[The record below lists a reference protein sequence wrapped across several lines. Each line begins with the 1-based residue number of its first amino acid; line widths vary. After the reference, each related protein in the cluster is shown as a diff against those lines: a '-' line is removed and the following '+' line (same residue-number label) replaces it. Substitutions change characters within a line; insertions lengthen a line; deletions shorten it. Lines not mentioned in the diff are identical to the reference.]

1 MPQTPESIID
11 EEIIRV
17 DAVAQRI
24 EKRDSRHKITSNG
37 TIAAAVMVLAA
48 IFAVIVANTPAYETV
63 HHFFE
68 TGLTLGIG
76 DWSATIT
83 LEQFVNDFLM
93 AIFFLLVGIELKYE
107 MTVGQLRRPRQAA
120 LPMLAAVGGVAVP
133 SIIYMALNLGEGGA
147 PHGWAVPMA
156 TDIAFALGIMSLLG
170 DRVAPA
176 TKVFF
181 STLAIAD
188 DILAII
194 VIAVFYG
201 QTPSIP
207 WLAASL
213 GCVVVLA
220 ALHHCHVYS
229 SRWYILVGLVLWVC
243 MFNSG
248 IHATLAGV
256 VLALFLPARSDIQL
270 DALRDW
276 LSDKANLLDDA
287 YDAESHVLGQ
297 HDFTVAAEGVEQVM
311 HHVTPP
317 LERVENAI
325 SVLVNF
331 FVFAALCLRERP
343 GVPRGRGPRGHHRR
357 PGDPRRVPGR
367 LPRQAHR
374 HHRRDVRAGED
385 WLCQAAARCRLEAD
399 RGRGPHGWPGLHD
412 VDTHRGP
419 GLHRRERGAG
429 RQVRHPRRLG
439 RRGCGGQRCSSSLPP
454 RSPRVP
460 SSPWRSRAAATF
472 SRTPWRCK
480 NKGRPVSHWSW
491 RGVFVCMQIGVPGLA
506 RRARAAAGPW
516 MAFPSWLAGAG
527 RDRGDGA
534 SCATDR
540 AEALGPAVGGQRRV
554 ELVCETGALVDA
566 AGQAGDNL
574 EQVVVEV
581 VRLGHDLGV
590 EVVHKLDGGI
600 ERVDEAL
607 QLAKFV

>member
-1 MPQTPESIID
+1 MPQTPESVID

-48 IFAVIVANTPAYETV
+48 ILAVIVANTPAYETV

-68 TGLTLGIG
+68 TGLTLGVG

-133 SIIYMALNLGEGGA
+133 SIIYMLLNLGEGGA

-325 SVLVNF
+325 SVFVNF
-331 FVFAALCLRERP
+331 FVLPLFAFVNAQVCLV
-343 GVPRGRGPRGHHRR
+343 GA
-357 PGDPRRVPGR
+357 DP
-367 LPRQAHR
+367 
-374 HHRRDVRAGED
+374 
-385 WLCQAAARCRLEAD
+385 AAIIAD
-399 RGRGPHGWPGLHD
+399 
-412 VDTHRGP
+412 
-419 GLHRRERGAG
+419 
-429 RQVRHPRRLG
+429 
-439 RRGCGGQRCSSSLPP
+439 
-454 RSPRVP
+454 
-460 SSPWRSRAAATF
+460 
-472 SRTPWRCK
+472 
-480 NKGRPVSHWSW
+480 PVT
-491 RGVFVCMQIGVPGLA
+491 RGVFLGAFLGKPIGIIGVTFMLVKIGFAKLPRGVDWKQIVGVGLMGGLGFTMSILIAGLA
-506 RRARAAAGPW
+506 FTVESEVLAAKCAI
-516 MAFPSWLAGAG
+516 LAGSVVAAVVG
-527 RDRGDGA
+527 
-534 SCATDR
+534 SVFILVATKKP
-540 AEALGPAVGGQRRV
+540 EGP
-554 ELVCETGALVDA
+554 
-566 AGQAGDNL
+566 
-574 EQVVVEV
+574 EQPME
-581 VRLGHDLGV
+581 
-590 EVVHKLDGGI
+590 E
-600 ERVDEAL
+600 
-607 QLAKFV
+607 

>member
-1 MPQTPESIID
+1 MPQTPESVID

-48 IFAVIVANTPAYETV
+48 ILAVIVANTPAYETV

-325 SVLVNF
+325 SVFVNF
-331 FVFAALCLRERP
+331 FVLPLFAFVNARVCLV
-343 GVPRGRGPRGHHRR
+343 GA
-357 PGDPRRVPGR
+357 DP
-367 LPRQAHR
+367 
-374 HHRRDVRAGED
+374 
-385 WLCQAAARCRLEAD
+385 AAIIAD
-399 RGRGPHGWPGLHD
+399 
-412 VDTHRGP
+412 
-419 GLHRRERGAG
+419 
-429 RQVRHPRRLG
+429 
-439 RRGCGGQRCSSSLPP
+439 
-454 RSPRVP
+454 
-460 SSPWRSRAAATF
+460 
-472 SRTPWRCK
+472 
-480 NKGRPVSHWSW
+480 PVT
-491 RGVFVCMQIGVPGLA
+491 RGVFLGAFLGKPIGIIGVTFMLVKIGFAKLPRGVDWKQIVGVGLMGGLGFTMSILIAGLA
-506 RRARAAAGPW
+506 FTVESEVLAAKCAI
-516 MAFPSWLAGAG
+516 LAGSVVAAVVG
-527 RDRGDGA
+527 
-534 SCATDR
+534 SVFILVATKKP
-540 AEALGPAVGGQRRV
+540 EGPEQPV
-554 ELVCETGALVDA
+554 EE
-566 AGQAGDNL
+566 
-574 EQVVVEV
+574 
-581 VRLGHDLGV
+581 
-590 EVVHKLDGGI
+590 
-600 ERVDEAL
+600 
-607 QLAKFV
+607 

>member
-325 SVLVNF
+325 SVFVNF
-331 FVFAALCLRERP
+331 FVLPLFAFVNAQVCLV
-343 GVPRGRGPRGHHRR
+343 GA
-357 PGDPRRVPGR
+357 DP
-367 LPRQAHR
+367 
-374 HHRRDVRAGED
+374 
-385 WLCQAAARCRLEAD
+385 AAIIAD
-399 RGRGPHGWPGLHD
+399 
-412 VDTHRGP
+412 
-419 GLHRRERGAG
+419 
-429 RQVRHPRRLG
+429 
-439 RRGCGGQRCSSSLPP
+439 
-454 RSPRVP
+454 
-460 SSPWRSRAAATF
+460 
-472 SRTPWRCK
+472 
-480 NKGRPVSHWSW
+480 PVT
-491 RGVFVCMQIGVPGLA
+491 RGVFLGAFLGKPIGIIGVTFVLVKIGFAKLPRGVDWKQIVGVGLMGGLGFTMSILIAGLA
-506 RRARAAAGPW
+506 FTVESEVLAAKCAI
-516 MAFPSWLAGAG
+516 LAGSVVAAVVG
-527 RDRGDGA
+527 
-534 SCATDR
+534 SVFILVATKKP
-540 AEALGPAVGGQRRV
+540 EGPEQPV
-554 ELVCETGALVDA
+554 EE
-566 AGQAGDNL
+566 
-574 EQVVVEV
+574 
-581 VRLGHDLGV
+581 
-590 EVVHKLDGGI
+590 
-600 ERVDEAL
+600 
-607 QLAKFV
+607 

>member
-1 MPQTPESIID
+1 MPQTPESVID

-48 IFAVIVANTPAYETV
+48 ILAVIVANTPAYETV

-276 LSDKANLLDDA
+276 LSDTANLLDDA

-325 SVLVNF
+325 SVFVNF
-331 FVFAALCLRERP
+331 FVLPLFAFVNAQVCLV
-343 GVPRGRGPRGHHRR
+343 GA
-357 PGDPRRVPGR
+357 DP
-367 LPRQAHR
+367 
-374 HHRRDVRAGED
+374 
-385 WLCQAAARCRLEAD
+385 AAIIAD
-399 RGRGPHGWPGLHD
+399 
-412 VDTHRGP
+412 
-419 GLHRRERGAG
+419 
-429 RQVRHPRRLG
+429 
-439 RRGCGGQRCSSSLPP
+439 
-454 RSPRVP
+454 
-460 SSPWRSRAAATF
+460 
-472 SRTPWRCK
+472 
-480 NKGRPVSHWSW
+480 PVT
-491 RGVFVCMQIGVPGLA
+491 RGVFLGAFLGKPIGIIGVTFMLVKIGFAKLPRGVDWKQIVGVGLMGGLGFTMSILIAGLA
-506 RRARAAAGPW
+506 FTVESEVLAAKCAI
-516 MAFPSWLAGAG
+516 LAGSVVAAVVG
-527 RDRGDGA
+527 
-534 SCATDR
+534 SVFILVATKKP
-540 AEALGPAVGGQRRV
+540 EGPEQPV
-554 ELVCETGALVDA
+554 EE
-566 AGQAGDNL
+566 
-574 EQVVVEV
+574 
-581 VRLGHDLGV
+581 
-590 EVVHKLDGGI
+590 
-600 ERVDEAL
+600 
-607 QLAKFV
+607 